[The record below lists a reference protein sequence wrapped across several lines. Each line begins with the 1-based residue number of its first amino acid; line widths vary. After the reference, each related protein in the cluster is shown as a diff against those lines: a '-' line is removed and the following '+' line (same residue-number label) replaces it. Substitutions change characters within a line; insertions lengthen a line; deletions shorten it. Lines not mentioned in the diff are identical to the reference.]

1 MAKTEPMQLQ
11 LPDGTSRQIEW
22 VVSPIARNIR
32 LSLTRHGLR
41 LTTPRYVRR
50 SVVESFLR
58 QQAPWI
64 QAQLGRHD
72 DLPPNT
78 MLYLGEK
85 HRLEISDSHQL
96 SADRVAPTADGRI
109 VIQPV
114 SYTVDSAFSQL
125 ERWLKSQASVF
136 TTPLLIEYAQK
147 MDVAVPALRFRDT
160 TSRWGSCT
168 HHGAITLNWR
178 LVHTPLPVM
187 RYVVIHEL
195 AHRVHLNHSSSFWEL
210 VNRFDGEHLVH
221 RGWLK
226 RHGHLCRTPEIVLP

>member
-1 MAKTEPMQLQ
+1 MLLLFPPMAKTEPMQLK
-11 LPDGTSRQIEW
+11 LPDGTSREIEW

-32 LSLTRHGLR
+32 LSLTRNGLR

-50 SVVESFLR
+50 SVIESFLR

-64 QAQLGRHD
+64 QAQLGRHG

-85 HRLEISDSHQL
+85 HQLELRDSIEMTTNRVVPTE
-96 SADRVAPTADGRI
+96 DRRI
-109 VIQPV
+109 LIHPV
-114 SYTVDSAFSQL
+114 SFTADSAFQQL
-125 ERWLKSQASVF
+125 ERWLKSQASEF
-136 TTPLLIEYAQK
+136 TTPLLIEYADK
-147 MDVAVPALRFRDT
+147 MGVEVPALRFRDT

-195 AHRVHLNHSSSFWEL
+195 AHRVHLNHSVVFL
-210 VNRFDGEHLVH
+210 GT
-221 RGWLK
+221 G
-226 RHGHLCRTPEIVLP
+226 